1 MAAKAPA
8 PLLYSEFL
16 RQAVDADPPL
26 LARLKQ
32 AGAPRAVPKLAAAPR
47 GRSVD
52 DKFMS
57 ALRRWRREQLALI
70 AWRSLAGKA
79 TLAETLEQT
88 SECADRALRSAHA
101 AALQAL
107 RARYG
112 TPRSASGVEQQ
123 LIIVAMGKLG
133 GRELNF
139 SSDIDLVFVYPE
151 AGATDGK
158 HSIDNED
165 FFTRLGQSIIR
176 ALSTVDADGFV
187 FRVDMRLRPYGDSGA
202 LVCSGDA
209 LEEYLVTAGRDWE
222 RYAWVKARAVTGA
235 AVYESLYANVIRPFV
250 YRRYLDFG
258 VFASLRE
265 MKALIEREVER
276 RELHDNVKLGPG
288 GIREIEFIVQSFQ
301 LVRGGQDRRLQSHSL
316 LDTLPRLAGRRL
328 LSAAAAEELRAAYE
342 FLRRVENCLQM
353 QADLQ
358 THQLPEA
365 APARRALAVVLGY
378 QGWAA
383 LRAELDR
390 QRQTVQGH
398 FNDVVFN
405 TQVEDSESA
414 AGATLPTG
422 GWLSAEN
429 GDDGTRRRL
438 AGWRAD
444 EGAAATEQIG
454 ELRQSALLRRL
465 DATGRERL
473 SRLLDAV
480 LRELPEQALEARP
493 PETLRR
499 VLTLV
504 EAIGPRSS
512 YFSLLHEQKPARTR
526 LLQLAS
532 RSEFVLQQL
541 AAYPLLLDELL
552 DARLL
557 ESLPGRDEL
566 ASELQQLVERVDA
579 DDEERIIEQLRHFQ
593 RTAVFRIAV
602 ADLTGRIPVMQVSDH
617 LTEVAELVLEAA
629 MREVSRLIAP
639 QLGHPRCGSGRQ
651 RRPVRLCAIG
661 YGKLGGMELG
671 YSSDLDLVFLH
682 DSIGAK
688 QQTDGGKPVDNQ
700 VYFVRFV
707 QRLVNWLTMQSTAG
721 RMYEVDMRLRPN
733 GKGGMLVTS
742 IEAFCEYQQREAWTW
757 EHQALLHARAVAGDA
772 ALRERFD
779 AVRMQIVTGSVHHDQ
794 LLDEV
799 RDMRARMRS
808 EKSQADA
815 TQFDLKNDGGGITD
829 IEFLAQYWALHW
841 AHDYPPVAMFADTI
855 RQLESVGSADL
866 VPQTDID
873 VLVNAY
879 RAYRS
884 LLHHRALAG
893 LGNIVPAAEVPLA
906 QHRAGVRAI
915 WQRVFGDQGQRQMV
929 SA

>member
-1 MAAKAPA
+1 MPARAPA
-8 PLLYSEFL
+8 PLIYSEFL
-16 RQAVDADPPL
+16 RHAVKTDARL
-26 LARLKQ
+26 LARLKK
-32 AGAPRAVPKLAAAPR
+32 AGAARTPPKLSAAPRARA
-47 GRSVD
+47 VD
-52 DKFMS
+52 GNFMA

-70 AWRSLAGKA
+70 AWRALAGKA
-79 TLAETLEQT
+79 TLAEALTQT
-88 SECADRALRSAHA
+88 SEVADRALRAAHD
-101 AALQAL
+101 AALPAL
-107 RARYG
+107 LTRYG
-112 TPRSASGVEQQ
+112 TPRSAEGSAQQ

-139 SSDIDLVFVYPE
+139 SSDIDLVFIYPE
-151 AGATDGK
+151 AGTTDGK

-165 FFTRLGQSIIR
+165 FYTRLGQSIIR
-176 ALSTVDADGFV
+176 TLGTVDAEGFV

-235 AVYESLYANVIRPFV
+235 AHYETLFANVIRPFV

-276 RELHDNVKLGPG
+276 RELHDNIKLGPG

-301 LVRGGQDRRLQSHSL
+301 LVRGGQDRRLQSNSL

-328 LSAAAAEELRAAYE
+328 LTQGAADELRHAYE

-353 QADLQ
+353 RADQQ
-358 THQLPEA
+358 THQLPET
-365 APARRALAVVLGY
+365 APARHALAKIMGHKS
-378 QGWAA
+378 WAA
-383 LRAELDR
+383 LHAELER
-390 QRQTVQGH
+390 QRGAVRRH
-398 FNDVVFN
+398 FADVVFN
-405 TQVEDSESA
+405 TEADESNGA
-414 AGATLPTG
+414 ADKALPTG
-422 GWLSAEN
+422 GWLSA
-429 GDDGTRRRL
+429 DGNDEDIRRRL
-438 AGWRAD
+438 ALWRSDDQEPAR
-444 EGAAATEQIG
+444 ELLL

-465 DATGRERL
+465 DATARERL

-480 LRELPEQALEARP
+480 LRELPDQAQEARP

-499 VLTLV
+499 LLTLI

-512 YFSLLHEQKPARTR
+512 YFSLLHEQRQARTR

-532 RSEFVLQQL
+532 RSEFVVQQL

-557 ESLPGRDEL
+557 DALPGRDEL
-566 ASELQQLVERVDA
+566 VAELQQLIERVDA
-579 DDEERIIEQLRHFQ
+579 DDEERVVEQLRHFQ

-602 ADLTGRIPVMQVSDH
+602 ADLTGRIPVMQVSDR

-629 MREVSRLIAP
+629 IREVRRLIAP
-639 QLGHPRCGSGRQ
+639 QLGHPHCGSGRQ
-651 RRPVRLCAIG
+651 RRPVRLCAVG

-682 DSIGAK
+682 DSTGAK
-688 QQTDGGKPVDNQ
+688 QQTDAATPIDNQ
-700 VYFVRFV
+700 VYLVRFV

-721 RMYEVDMRLRPN
+721 RLYEVDMRLRPN

-757 EHQALLHARAVAGDA
+757 EHQALLHARAVAGDP

-779 AVRMQIVTGSVHHDQ
+779 SVRMQIVTESVHHDK
-794 LLDEV
+794 LLADV

-808 EKSQADA
+808 EKSQSDA
-815 TQFDLKNDGGGITD
+815 ALFDLKNDTGGMTD

-866 VPQTDID
+866 VPQSDID

-879 RAYRS
+879 RSYRS

-893 LGNIVPAAEVPLA
+893 KDSVVAAMDAELA
-906 QHRAGVRAI
+906 QHRAGVRRI
-915 WQRVFGDQGQRQMV
+915 WQRVFGD
-929 SA
+929 